1 MFNVADLAIVFM
13 QIAAISESSLPSLTL
28 LMEKGIF
35 LEWFALS
42 FGLLF
47 FKEWPPGY
55 APFLFFLLLLHTAIG
70 RGGRKQQVIQKINMR
85 KCVCV
90 YVKLKCANHYYM
102 ELNFSKKCWNW
113 S

>member
-42 FGLLF
+42 FGLF
-47 FKEWPPGY
+47 F
-55 APFLFFLLLLHTAIG
+55 F
-70 RGGRKQQVIQKINMR
+70 
-85 KCVCV
+85 
-90 YVKLKCANHYYM
+90 
-102 ELNFSKKCWNW
+102 
-113 S
+113 